1 MIFSDR
7 LWLWAPN
14 LTETRETK
22 GQILGVLS
30 DLPWKAHTTLACV
43 PCVIFFL
50 VWSVLSA
57 WFLQPPDVFH
67 TYPRAEVQWGKDC
80 WLTVSRNAWRVQL
93 SFLCA
98 TTVHV
103 NILPSRNGSAD
114 PFSRD
119 AKEMEIQKCLLN
131 WVKYKHSLS
140 IYIYFFFSWGFSICF
155 LHILE
160 AQNLLFEIEKSRMES
175 LFSLL
180 VLMQLRLRWDLFSLH
195 LGNLSQSLKLT
206 LSN

>member
-1 MIFSDR
+1 MSERFYLFLVLSDLSEMIFSDR

-14 LTETRETK
+14 LTEAREPK

-131 WVKYKHSLS
+131 WVKYKHSLY
-140 IYIYFFFSWGFSICF
+140 IYIFFLAEDLVFVFSIF
-155 LHILE
+155 
-160 AQNLLFEIEKSRMES
+160 
-175 LFSLL
+175 
-180 VLMQLRLRWDLFSLH
+180 
-195 LGNLSQSLKLT
+195 LKLKIYC
-206 LSN
+206 LK